1 MTSKPTLA
9 LTLAALSLA
18 VSTPSWAAP
27 KKQRASVRTAA
38 VLGFA
43 GAADERAVVE
53 DEVRKQ
59 LAGLGWALQKPEK
72 TAGTLKDVQ
81 SLGLTCEHGSVE
93 CLVRVGAL
101 GGAQLVLAGAVNSK
115 DEGVNLE
122 LVAVDVATAKEQGR
136 VTLPVA
142 AVSMV
147 DDVEE
152 VLTALLRPDAWRG
165 TVLITVPQRGAS
177 IFIDG
182 LPRGFTPLSTPVEL
196 APGPHAVFI
205 GLEGFR
211 AHKQEV
217 VIGYLEQSEVK
228 VSLVPGVSEDP
239 PAYVAVTPPTSVVAP
254 PPATTTVTEAAPK
267 PQKRKALRIAFYD
280 LDLVGVPE
288 RTGRVMGS
296 YLVAELRK
304 RERVSVLDGEEIRV
318 LIGDATQGDN
328 ARDKSIER
336 CSDEACFAEVA
347 EALGAES
354 VVVAQLTEIGGEILF
369 GLRRIDQNK
378 QEVVATFLE
387 RVPATDAK
395 ALLPLIGKAIAATF
409 PDLAVRPG
417 QTLGVDARAAQ
428 VLDPPPLPPLLSGAL
443 YGLAATSAGVGVVML
458 GVAGF
463 GYLDYEGTR
472 QTLESTRA
480 SKDENQALRTR
491 EDVFYGSQ
499 LGGYVSLG
507 AAVVFGAAAVSTGFF
522 TDWDNAAADARG
534 AP

>member
-1 MTSKPTLA
+1 VLED
-9 LTLAALSLA
+9 AAQVDEHL
-18 VSTPSWAAP
+18 
-27 KKQRASVRTAA
+27 
-38 VLGFA
+38 
-43 GAADERAVVE
+43 ADEVVGRQR
-53 DEVRKQ
+53 VKV
-59 LAGLGWALQKPEK
+59 P
-72 TAGTLKDVQ
+72 
-81 SLGLTCEHGSVE
+81 HGE
-93 CLVRVGAL
+93 AQVRV
-101 GGAQLVLAGAVNSK
+101 
-115 DEGVNLE
+115 
-122 LVAVDVATAKEQGR
+122 
-136 VTLPVA
+136 
-142 AVSMV
+142 V

-152 VLTALLRPDAWRG
+152 VLTALLKPDAWRG

-217 VIGYLEQSEVK
+217 VVGYLEQSEVK

-239 PAYVAVTPPTSVVAP
+239 PAYVAVTPPVSVVAP
-254 PPATTTVTEAAPK
+254 PAATTTVTEAPK

-280 LDLVGVPE
+280 LELVGVPE

-395 ALLPLIGKAIAATF
+395 ALLPLIGKAIATTF

-428 VLDPPPLPPLLSGAL
+428 VLSPPPLPPLLSGAL
-443 YGLAATSAGVGVVML
+443 YGLAATSAAGAVML

-463 GYLDYEGTR
+463 GYLDYDSTR
-472 QTLESTRA
+472 QSLESSRA
-480 SKDENQALRTR
+480 SKDENAALRRR

-499 LGGYVSLG
+499 LGGWVSLG